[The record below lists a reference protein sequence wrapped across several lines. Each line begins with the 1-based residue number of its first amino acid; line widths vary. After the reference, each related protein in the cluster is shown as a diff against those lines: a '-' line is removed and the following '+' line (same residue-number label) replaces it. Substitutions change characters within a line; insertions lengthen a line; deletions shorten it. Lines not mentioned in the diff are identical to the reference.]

1 MVTWSFGISFSFN
14 FFSATWS
21 QFDGVTYALGN
32 EEGFVARVKNF
43 FSTDKTPE
51 YREMAVLR
59 SLPRWKGFSVVGEER
74 EEMTA
79 TEAIEKL
86 KSAIYCFTHNVMEE
100 YGCYPR
106 TFNLPFEKVRGSA
119 KNYVV
124 CLFACL
130 CICLSSL
137 TFWQLLR

>member
-1 MVTWSFGISFSFN
+1 M
-14 FFSATWS
+14 
-21 QFDGVTYALGN
+21 TYALGN
-32 EEGFVARVKNF
+32 EEGFVAKVKNF

-59 SLPRWKGFSVVGEER
+59 SLPRWNGFSVVGEER

-86 KSAIYCFTHNVMEE
+86 KSAIYCFTHIVMEE

-124 CLFACL
+124 CLFAFL